1 MDAVVIAEDDDHFGA
16 RERPERLVQ
25 QRNDVRRTGPAARG
39 CFGPCQPP
47 ALQRDPGA
55 VDQ

>member
-25 QRNDVRRTGPAARG
+25 QRNDVRRTGPAAAG
-39 CFGPCQPP
+39 
-47 ALQRDPGA
+47 ALWTMPTTSAATRSGRS
-55 VDQ
+55 